1 VIYHSVSDCTVV
13 RTMFLGLSYLF
24 KLIVTCNLNLKT
36 NNGSGHILNFQ
47 NLCIIACDEIRL
59 DIHYRAEK
67 FFGSLT
73 SMRLMQ
79 MYFEFVCST

>member
-1 VIYHSVSDCTVV
+1 
-13 RTMFLGLSYLF
+13 MFLGLSYLF

-36 NNGSGHILNFQ
+36 NNGVGHILNFQ
-47 NLCIIACDEIRL
+47 NLCIIACDE
-59 DIHYRAEK
+59 IHYRAEK

-79 MYFEFVCST
+79 MYFEFVILLLAVC